1 MARAQAGPLSRFYAS
16 AQTSPERLR
25 PGVEAWR
32 DDLRAAVAPKVAAGL
47 QWDEG
52 AELVAAAS
60 MDAAG
65 WTALRLFA
73 FHAER
78 PDLELPDTVPP
89 LLEFDAEYRAVAE
102 AKFPK
107 TLYGQILACRM
118 WLPGD
123 FPVTLRVPLPDGETA
138 EIGSVDLL
146 VAQLRWL
153 NQRSFDADAGSLAA
167 WLAVPAPHGAPL
179 LAAAQRGF
187 AALWA
192 VAVAGQQ
199 AGLPV
204 VVDELSG

>member
-1 MARAQAGPLSRFYAS
+1 MARAQAGPLSRFYAGL
-16 AQTSPERLR
+16 QGDPERLR

-32 DDLRAAVAPKVAAGL
+32 EDLRASVAPKVAAGL

-52 AELVAAAS
+52 AAPVGAAS
-60 MDAAG
+60 LDAAG
-65 WTALRLFA
+65 WIALRLFA

-78 PDLELPDTVPP
+78 PELELPDSVPP
-89 LLEFDAEYRAVAE
+89 LLEFDADYRAAAE

-138 EIGSVDLL
+138 EIGSLDLL

-153 NQRSFDADAGSLAA
+153 NQRSFDADADSLRA
-167 WLAVPAPHGAPL
+167 WLAVPAPPGAPL

-187 AALWA
+187 AALWS

-199 AGLPV
+199 ASLPV
-204 VVDELSG
+204 VVDEFAL